1 MEVRLL
7 PRDITT
13 ERLLLRIPV
22 PEDAERIFNS
32 YAQDPKVAHYLAWKP
47 SKTLDDSKRHIQD
60 RILAW
65 RRGNICAWSIIQAEH
80 DLLIGMIEL
89 RIKGEV
95 ANVGYVLAHAVWGKG
110 YATEALG
117 AVICVGLALPEIHRV
132 TGLCDVENM
141 ASTRV
146 MEKAG
151 MVQEGVL
158 RRYTV
163 HPNISQEPRDVYS
176 FTITK

>member
-151 MVQEGVL
+151 MVQEGIL
-158 RRYTV
+158 RRYIV
-163 HPNISQEPRDVYS
+163 HPNISQEPRDAYS